1 MNFGEC
7 PGDTNTLDWV
17 SMQFDHLHANG
28 GGWNSSYEIL
38 RFCEW
43 EEENQQAT
51 SPSNDDQQ
59 ATSTS
64 NDGEG
69 DSQSSDDNK
78 MSLPYYLWKA
88 VPTQPV
94 QKQLLII
101 PQEQLLSQEALES
114 FYDSVV
120 DEVLHAWQMPIM
132 ECGMD
137 EV

>member
-28 GGWNSSYEIL
+28 GGWNSSYQIL
-38 RFCEW
+38 RCCEW
-43 EEENQQAT
+43 EEE
-51 SPSNDDQQ
+51 DQQ

-69 DSQSSDDNK
+69 DSPSSDNK
-78 MSLPYYLWKA
+78 TMSLSDYLYKA
-88 VPTQPV
+88 VPKQSV
-94 QKQLLII
+94 QKQPLLI
-101 PQEQLLSQEALES
+101 PQEPLLSKEALES
-114 FYDSVV
+114 LYDSIV
-120 DEVLHAWQMPIM
+120 DDVLYGVWQTPI
-132 ECGMD
+132 EERGMD